1 MSAKDCQWLYGKDK
15 FGTIKMMKNDVVTT
29 RKKNKRDGMMDLQ
42 NQITFGEQNRMQNCM
57 SDIF

>member
-1 MSAKDCQWLYGKDK
+1 
-15 FGTIKMMKNDVVTT
+15 MMKNDVVTT